1 MNIGDKVRL
10 LKGSEEGIITQFLEK
25 NLIEVEIE
33 DGFTIPV
40 LRHEVV
46 VVAKEESDYFQRI
59 EPVRE
64 ARPMPSAHDLEKARQ
79 AEGIYLA
86 YVQINDQQLSLHL
99 INTTDFA
106 MPYLLGEEVDGN
118 FKGVSSGTLE
128 AHSTTKVSNLL
139 VADFDQW
146 PVLIFQALYYRAG
159 YYTLREPLMRRI
171 KHKAATFFKS
181 KATAPLLDKP
191 SFLFSIDQAAT
202 SAGGSSLGGTP
213 LGGNPL
219 DPTKLK
225 ESMLAPKEDTYAKK
239 QIKLTRPPAQVDLH
253 IEELTDAYDSMNN
266 SEMLTLQ
273 LQTFEEKLDQAIA
286 TGMDEITFVH
296 GVGSGVLRRE
306 IQKRLSQMKN
316 IMHFQ
321 DAMREKFGY
330 GATLVRIK

>member
-10 LKGSEEGIITQFLEK
+10 LKGSEEGIITQFLDK

-33 DGFTIPV
+33 DGFAIPV
-40 LRHEVV
+40 LRNEVV
-46 VVAKEESDYFQRI
+46 VVAQEESNYFQRTS
-59 EPVRE
+59 PPKDLP
-64 ARPMPSAHDLEKARQ
+64 RPGHQEKAQQ

-106 MPYLLGEEVDGN
+106 MPYVLSEEANGN
-118 FKGVSSGTLE
+118 VKGISSGTLN
-128 AHSTTKVSNLL
+128 AHSAAKVSNLL
-139 VADFDQW
+139 VPDFDRW
-146 PVLIFQALYYRAG
+146 PVLIFQALYYRPE

-171 KHKAATFFKS
+171 KHKAGTFFKS
-181 KATAPLLDKP
+181 KATAPILDKP
-191 SFLFSIDQAAT
+191 SFLFSLDQAAA
-202 SAGGSSLGGTP
+202 SVGGK
-213 LGGNPL
+213 PL
-219 DPTKLK
+219 DPEKLK
-225 ESMLAPKEDTYAKK
+225 ERMFAPKQDARAKD

-253 IEELTDAYDSMNN
+253 IEELTDKYDTMNN
-266 SEMLTLQ
+266 SEMLSLQ

-296 GVGSGVLRRE
+296 GVGSGVLRSE
-306 IQKRLSQMKN
+306 IQKRLSRLKN
-316 IMHFQ
+316 IQYFQ